1 MGVLLKRNIKLY
13 YRDKVN
19 VFLSLLSVLIIIGL
33 FVLVLGDMMLTGWMR
48 DLVQAEVLM
57 YSWLAAGVVAVAAIT
72 IATGAFDVVVGDRV
86 KKINKGFYVS
96 PIKRRD
102 IASGYIL
109 GGFVVVVIMT
119 LVVFVLWSV
128 YIRMIGGSFLS
139 FVGYLQILGVILLSS
154 FLGTSIV
161 YFIASVTKSHS
172 AFNTIATIMG
182 TLMGFLMG
190 IYFPVGALP
199 DTVQTIVKLF
209 PPAHGGM
216 LLRRIIMAPAM
227 DDSFYGVPVEHVEE
241 FREAMGM
248 VFRLGEFEFTPV
260 MSVMMMLGTA
270 AVFYGLSVLNMR
282 KMGR

>member
-1 MGVLLKRNIKLY
+1 MGALFNRNVKLY
-13 YRDKVN
+13 YKDKIN

-33 FVLVLGDMMLTGWMR
+33 FVLVLGDMILTSWMR
-48 DLVQAEVLM
+48 DLAQAEVLM

-96 PIKRRD
+96 PIKRRA
-102 IASGYIL
+102 IVSGYIL
-109 GGFVVVVIMT
+109 GGFVVVVTMT
-119 LVVFVLWSV
+119 LVVFVLWSA
-128 YIRMIGGSFLS
+128 YIRMIGGSLLTLT
-139 FVGYLQILGVILLSS
+139 GYLQALGVILLSG

-161 YFIASVTKSHS
+161 YFIATVTRSHS

-199 DTVQTIVKLF
+199 DTVQTVVKLF

-227 DDSFYGVPVEHVEE
+227 DDSFYGIPMEHVEE

-248 VFRLGEFEFTPV
+248 VFRFGEFEFTPV
-260 MSVMMMLGTA
+260 WSVMMMLVTA
-270 AVFYGLSVLNMR
+270 AAFYGLSMLSMR
-282 KMGR
+282 KIGR

>member
-1 MGVLLKRNIKLY
+1 MGALINRNIKLY

-33 FVLVLGDMMLTGWMR
+33 FVLVLGDMILTGVME
-48 DLVQAEVLM
+48 DLAQAEVLM

-96 PIKRRD
+96 PVKRKD
-102 IASGYIL
+102 ITLGYIL
-109 GGFVVVVIMT
+109 GGFVAVVIMT
-119 LVVFVLWSV
+119 LLIFVLWSL

-161 YFIASVTKSHS
+161 CFIASATKSHS
-172 AFNTIATIMG
+172 AFNTIATILG

-216 LLRRIIMAPAM
+216 LLRRIIMVPAM
-227 DDSFYGVPVEHVEE
+227 EQSFYGVPVEHVEE

-248 VFRLGEFEFTPV
+248 VFRFGEFEFTPL
-260 MSVMMMLGTA
+260 MSVTIMLGTA

-282 KMGR
+282 RMGR

>member
-1 MGVLLKRNIKLY
+1 MGALLNRNIKLY

-109 GGFVVVVIMT
+109 GGLVVVVIMT
-119 LVVFVLWSV
+119 VVVFSLWSV
-128 YIRMIGGSFLS
+128 YIRMIGGSLLS
-139 FVGYLQILGVILLSS
+139 FVGYLQALGVILLSS
-154 FLGTSIV
+154 FLGTAMV
-161 YFIASVTKSHS
+161 YFIASATKSHS
-172 AFNTIATIMG
+172 AFNTIATILG

-227 DDSFYGVPVEHVEE
+227 DYSFYGVPVEHVEE
-241 FREAMGM
+241 FRETMGM
-248 VFRLGEFEFTPV
+248 VFRFGEFEFTPL
-260 MSVMMMLGTA
+260 MSVMIMLGTA

-282 KMGR
+282 KMG